1 MVYFMFRSFLF
12 GWQNIPITSEN
23 GGVQSTDAVV
33 TDNCDFMRGE
43 LLLFDNIIVK
53 CLGILHHQ

>member
-1 MVYFMFRSFLF
+1 MFRSFLF

-53 CLGILHHQ
+53 CLGILNHQ